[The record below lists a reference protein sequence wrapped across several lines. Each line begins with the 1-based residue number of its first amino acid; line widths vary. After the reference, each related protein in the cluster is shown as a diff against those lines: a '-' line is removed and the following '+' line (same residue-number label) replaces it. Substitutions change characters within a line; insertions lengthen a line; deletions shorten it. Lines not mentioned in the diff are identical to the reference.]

1 MKEGWK
7 TVRMSEAFELQMG
20 KTPSRDNSEYWNGD
34 ETWVS
39 ISDMGNSKYIA
50 NSKEGITQK
59 AIEESGIKKVPQ
71 GCVIMNFKLSVG
83 KVAIAECPLYTNEA
97 IMSFKPKDEFDLI
110 PEYTYYYLKGYKWD
124 GINRAAMGQTLN
136 KATISQG
143 MFSYPPLAEQ
153 KRIVS
158 ELDLLS
164 SIIDKQK
171 AQLKELDTLAQSI
184 FYDMFGNPVENEKG
198 WIVKPLGELC
208 DIFRGASPR
217 PIEHF
222 LGGTIPWIKIGDA
235 TKGDDIYLHATK
247 EHIIEEGLK
256 KTRYIHSGSLIF
268 ANCGVSLGFA
278 RIITFDGCIHDGWL
292 AFDNISDEVDKI
304 FLLKSL
310 NYCTPYFRSI
320 APDGTQPNLNTAI
333 MKVFKQII
341 PPLEMQKTFIKKI
354 QMIEK
359 QKIAISKS
367 FVESQKLLDYM
378 MDKYFG

>member
-1 MKEGWK
+1 MERKLTDICSIQYGYPFDAARFSSSPDDGKPLIRIRDVKEGRTETYYKGDYPEEYIVHRGDYLVGMDGEFNIAPWQ
-7 TVRMSEAFELQMG
+7 SEDALLNQRVCKIE
-20 KTPSRDNSEYWNGD
+20 SNDAD
-34 ETWVS
+34 VS
-39 ISDMGNSKYIA
+39 IGYLYRFLKREL
-50 NSKEGITQK
+50 KR
-59 AIEESGIKKVPQ
+59 IEDDTPFATVKHLSAKRLNQVFVP
-71 GCVIMNFKLSVG
+71 LPT
-83 KVAIAECPLYTNEA
+83 IAEQE
-97 IMSFKPKDEFDLI
+97 
-110 PEYTYYYLKGYKWD
+110 
-124 GINRAAMGQTLN
+124 
-136 KATISQG
+136 
-143 MFSYPPLAEQ
+143 
-153 KRIVS
+153 RIVA

-164 SIIDKQK
+164 GIIDKQK